1 MQLHYSIVMNL
12 ISENQKYKT
21 LLLNNFIRYVKIW
34 SESSG
39 EQAEKGVFPSTP
51 QQWDMANTL
60 KDELTALGMQN
71 VTVTDKCYV
80 YANYPA
86 SDDMQNSDSVLFLAH
101 MDTVDEVSGKNVN
114 PQIINDGTNFTKD
127 KTDTIITT
135 DKKTLLGG
143 DDKAGI
149 AAIMTALA
157 YITSEK
163 CSHSAVEVIFSPD
176 EETGHGMDFV
186 PTELI
191 KSKYAYTVDGGD
203 LGEMETECFNAWSA
217 TVNFTGKAC
226 HTGYAKKGDM
236 INANLMLASFLS
248 KLPVNKMPQT
258 TEGFEGFIAPME
270 SSATIESGTL
280 NLLLRSF
287 SNTEI
292 DEEKNIIMKLA
303 DKVKDETGGIVT
315 VTFKQQYL
323 NMKEKLDENPRV
335 VERVVKAF
343 KEANVNVVNSPI
355 RGGTDGSRL
364 TEMGIPT
371 PNIFTGSHEF
381 HSRNEWCS
389 LNQMAKA
396 SDIILNILFDK

>member
-1 MQLHYSIVMNL
+1 MNL
-12 ISENQKYKT
+12 ISENPKYKS
-21 LLLNNFIRYVKIW
+21 LLLNNFIKYVKIW

-39 EQAEKGVFPSTP
+39 EEAEKGVFPSTP

-60 KDELTALGMQN
+60 SEELKALGMQN

-86 SDDMQNSDSVLFLAH
+86 SEDMKTADSVLFLAH
-101 MDTVDEVSGKNVN
+101 MDTVDEVTGKNVN
-114 PQIINDGTNFTKD
+114 PQIIQNGTGYTDD
-127 KTDTIITT
+127 KNDTIITT
-135 DKKTLLGG
+135 DKTTLLGG
-143 DDKAGI
+143 DDKAGV

-157 YITSEK
+157 FITGEK

-176 EETGHGMDFV
+176 EETGHGMDYV
-186 PTELI
+186 PMELI

-217 TVNFTGKAC
+217 TVKFTGKAC
-226 HTGYAKKGDM
+226 HTGYAKKGGM
-236 INANLMLASFLS
+236 INANLMLSSFLS
-248 KLPVNKMPQT
+248 KLPVDKMPQT

-270 SSATIESGTL
+270 SSATIENATL
-280 NLLLRSF
+280 SLLLRAF
-287 SNTEI
+287 NIEEI
-292 DEEKNIIMKLA
+292 EAEKQLLQKLA
-303 DKVKDETGGIVT
+303 EQVQPEMGGIVT
-315 VTFKQQYL
+315 IEFKQQYL
-323 NMKEKLDENPRV
+323 NMKEKLAENPRV

-343 KEANVNVVNSPI
+343 EAAKVPVVNSPI

-371 PNIFTGSHEF
+371 PNIFTGSHQF

-396 SDIILNILFDK
+396 SDIIVNILLDK